1 MNWRAVT
8 DAESL
13 PPVAAKSAT
22 GFSSSVNIK
31 ACKATPFTLAQDI
44 SPETLLIQASETLAS
59 LNAMTTDLA
68 FELEGANRHKLLGA
82 QQLIVLGEL
91 LVERV
96 LVLTQD
102 AQTFQ

>member
-1 MNWRAVT
+1 MKKITPN
-8 DAESL
+8 
-13 PPVAAKSAT
+13 PPST
-22 GFSSSVNIK
+22 
-31 ACKATPFTLAQDI
+31 TLFTLAPDI

-68 FELEGANRHKLLGA
+68 FELEGAHRHKLLA
-82 QQLIVLGEL
+82 SQQLIVLSEL

-102 AQTFQ
+102 TPAFQ